1 MKELRQKVITM
12 MRRIPTYLFLEE
24 SKIDNVEDIFET
36 NNQELFEETIGIT
49 IESFKELCEGFIKTE
64 RLDRAIMAYNQIES
78 IECK

>member
-1 MKELRQKVITM
+1 

-24 SKIDNVEDIFET
+24 SKIDNVEDIFGT

-49 IESFKELCEGFIKTE
+49 VESFKELCKGFIKTE